1 MNLKKKIA
9 ILGST
14 GSIGTQALS
23 LVDIYPDMFEVYAM
37 TTHSNTE
44 LLCSQIEKYQPKY
57 VGIVD
62 PEKGKNAL
70 KDIPNHI
77 HVEIGEKCLTNACSL
92 PDVDLVL
99 IAVVGIAG
107 LAPVMECIR
116 HGKQIALATK
126 EALVAGGQII
136 QDALLDSASRILPV
150 DSEHSAI
157 MQCLEGLQDRK
168 EIENLILTASGG
180 PFHGWDYHRIINAK
194 PEDALRHP
202 NWEMGKKISIDS
214 ATLMNKGLEV
224 IEARWLFNIDPDHI
238 KVIIHPESIIHSMV
252 EFKDHSI
259 LAQMAFPDM
268 RIPISYAL
276 NYPHRRA
283 TPVKSLDF
291 DEIRKLTFFPPD
303 FSRFPCLEL
312 AYHSLREGGTAPA
325 VLNASNE
332 VAVSLFL
339 QEKIRFID
347 IPAIIE
353 KSLMRAEYIK
363 NPGIEDIYYIDK
375 WTRAY
380 ILDEIVV
387 F

>member
-1 MNLKKKIA
+1 MRKKIA

-23 LVDIYPDMFEVYAM
+23 LIDVHPDMFEVYAM
-37 TTHSNTE
+37 TTYSNTE
-44 LLCSQIEKYQPKY
+44 LLCSQIKKYQPKY

-62 PEKGKNAL
+62 PVKGKNAL
-70 KDIPNHI
+70 KDIPDHI
-77 HVEIGEKCLTNACSL
+77 HTEFGEKCLTSFCAL

-107 LAPVMECIR
+107 LASVMECIR

-126 EALVAGGQII
+126 EALVAGGKIV
-136 QDALLDSASRILPV
+136 QDALLKSAARILPV

-157 MQCLEGLQDRK
+157 MQCLEGLRDSK

-180 PFHGWDYHRIINAK
+180 PFRGWDYNRMINAK

-214 ATLMNKGLEV
+214 ATLMNKGFEV
-224 IEARWLFNIDPDHI
+224 IEARWLFNISPDHI
-238 KVIIHPESIIHSMV
+238 KVVIHPESIIHSMV

-259 LAQMAFPDM
+259 LAQMAYPDM

-276 NYPHRRA
+276 NYPHRREI
-283 TPVKSLDF
+283 PVKSLNF
-291 DEIRKLTFFPPD
+291 DEIGKLTFYSPD
-303 FSRFPCLEL
+303 YSRFPCLEL
-312 AYHSLREGGTAPA
+312 AYHSLKEGGTSPA

-339 QEKIRFID
+339 QEKIGFMD
-347 IPAIIE
+347 IPVIVE

-363 NPGIEDIYYIDK
+363 NPDIEDIYYIDK
-375 WTRAY
+375 WTREY
-380 ILDEIVV
+380 ILNEIVA

>member
-1 MNLKKKIA
+1 MRKKVA

-23 LVDIYPDMFEVYAM
+23 LVDMYPDMFEVYAI

-44 LLCSQIEKYQPKY
+44 LLCSQITKYQPKY

-62 PEKGKNAL
+62 PVKGKNAL
-70 KDIPNHI
+70 EDIPDHI
-77 HVEIGEKCLTNACSL
+77 HTEIGEECLTSFCSL

-107 LAPVMECIR
+107 LPPVMECIR
-116 HGKQIALATK
+116 HGKEVALATK
-126 EALVAGGQII
+126 EALVTGGQII
-136 QDALLDSASRILPV
+136 QDALLRSGTRILPV

-180 PFHGWDYHRIINAK
+180 PFHGWDYNRMVNAK

-202 NWEMGKKISIDS
+202 NWRMGKKISIDS

-224 IEARWLFNIDPDHI
+224 IEARWLFDISPDRI

-276 NYPHRRA
+276 NYPHRRD
-283 TPVKSLDF
+283 TTVKSLNF
-291 DEIRKLTFFPPD
+291 DEIRKLTFFSPD
-303 FSRFPCLEL
+303 YSRFPCLEM
-312 AYHSLREGGTAPA
+312 AYHSLKEGGTSPA

-339 QEKIRFID
+339 QGKIGFTD
-347 IPAIIE
+347 IPVIIE

-363 NPGIEDIYYIDK
+363 NPGIEDIYYIDR

-380 ILDEIVV
+380 ILNEIVV